1 MTYSI
6 LVEREEGGREREVRE
21 SREGGM
27 DVLVDSDCW
36 GVKLQKK
43 ELREGWKVS

>member
-21 SREGGM
+21 SREGGR
-27 DVLVDSDCW
+27 DGCT
-36 GVKLQKK
+36 GR
-43 ELREGWKVS
+43 LRLLGYMCM